1 MISIVKNI
9 LVVEDDI
16 DIHNIIKEILQKE
29 NYKIFDA
36 YSGTEALIILEK
48 ENINLILLDLMLPG
62 LSGEEIIKREKNIPI
77 IVISAKTSTEDKVNV
92 LLEGANDYI
101 TKPFK
106 AEELLARVKVQLRI
120 AVNENKQN
128 QLKFKDMLLEQDGKT
143 LYIKNQKIYL
153 TKTEYAILKQ
163 LLLNSNSIVT
173 KTKLLE
179 LISLDTMDCDENSIK
194 VHISNLRKK
203 IRQITDKEYIEAVW
217 GIGYKLV

>member
-1 MISIVKNI
+1 MISIAKNI

-36 YSGTEALIILEK
+36 YSGTEALMILEK

-62 LSGEEIIKREKNIPI
+62 LSGEEIIKSEKSIPI

-128 QLKFKDMLLEQDGKT
+128 QLKYKDMLLEQDGKT
-143 LYIKNQKIYL
+143 LYIKNQQIYL
-153 TKTEYAILKQ
+153 TKTEHAILKQ
-163 LLLNSNSIVT
+163 LLLNSNSVVT

>member
-1 MISIVKNI
+1 M
-9 LVVEDDI
+9 VEDDT
-16 DIHNIIKEILQKE
+16 DIHNIIKEILKKE

-36 YSGTEALIILEK
+36 YSGTEALMIVEK

-62 LSGEEIIKREKNIPI
+62 LNGEEIIKREKNIPI

-120 AVNENKQN
+120 AVNENKQK
-128 QLKFKDMLLEQDGKT
+128 QLKYKDMLLEQDGKT
-143 LYIKNQKIYL
+143 LYIKNQQIYL

-163 LLLNSNSIVT
+163 LLLNSNSVVT

>member
-36 YSGTEALIILEK
+36 YSGTEALMILEK

-62 LSGEEIIKREKNIPI
+62 INGEEIIKSEKSIPI

-120 AVNENKQN
+120 AVNENKQK
-128 QLKFKDMLLEQDGKT
+128 QLKYKDMFLEQDGKT
-143 LYIKNQKIYL
+143 LYIKNQQIYL
-153 TKTEYAILKQ
+153 TKTEHAILKQ
-163 LLLNSNSIVT
+163 LLLNSNSVVT

>member
-9 LVVEDDI
+9 LVVEDDT

-36 YSGTEALIILEK
+36 YSGTEALMILEK

-77 IVISAKTSTEDKVNV
+77 IVISAKTSTQDKVNV

-163 LLLNSNSIVT
+163 LLLNSNRVVT

>member
-1 MISIVKNI
+1 M
-9 LVVEDDI
+9 VEDDI
-16 DIHNIIKEILQKE
+16 DIHNIIKEILKKE

-36 YSGTEALIILEK
+36 YSGTEALMIVEK

-62 LSGEEIIKREKNIPI
+62 LNGEEIIKREKNIPI

-120 AVNENKQN
+120 AVNENKQK
-128 QLKFKDMLLEQDGKT
+128 QLKYKDMLLEQDGKT
-143 LYIKNQKIYL
+143 LYIKNQQIYL

-163 LLLNSNSIVT
+163 LLLNSNSVVT

>member
-9 LVVEDDI
+9 LVVEDDT

-36 YSGTEALIILEK
+36 YSGTEALMILEK

-62 LSGEEIIKREKNIPI
+62 INGEEIIKSEKSIPI

-120 AVNENKQN
+120 AVNENKQK
-128 QLKFKDMLLEQDGKT
+128 QLKYKDMLLEQDGKT
-143 LYIKNQKIYL
+143 LYIKNQQIYL

-163 LLLNSNSIVT
+163 LLLNSNSVVT

>member
-36 YSGTEALIILEK
+36 YSGTEALMILEK

-77 IVISAKTSTEDKVNV
+77 IVISAKTSTQDKVNV

-163 LLLNSNSIVT
+163 LLLNSNRVVT

>member
-1 MISIVKNI
+1 M
-9 LVVEDDI
+9 VEDDT

-36 YSGTEALIILEK
+36 YSGTEALMILEK

-163 LLLNSNSIVT
+163 LLLNSNSVVT

>member
-9 LVVEDDI
+9 LVVEDDT

-36 YSGTEALIILEK
+36 YSGTEALMILEK

-163 LLLNSNSIVT
+163 LLLNSNRVVT

>member
-1 MISIVKNI
+1 MISIAKNI

-36 YSGTEALIILEK
+36 YSGTEALMILEK

-62 LSGEEIIKREKNIPI
+62 LSGEEIIKSEKSIPI
-77 IVISAKTSTEDKVNV
+77 IVISAKTAIEDKVNV

-128 QLKFKDMLLEQDGKT
+128 QLKFEDMILEQDGKT

-163 LLLNSNSIVT
+163 LLLNSNRVVT

>member
-9 LVVEDDI
+9 LVVEDDT
-16 DIHNIIKEILQKE
+16 DIHNIIEEILKKE

-36 YSGTEALIILEK
+36 YSGTEALMILEK

-62 LSGEEIIKREKNIPI
+62 INGEEIIKREKSIPI

-120 AVNENKQN
+120 AVNENRQK

-143 LYIKNQKIYL
+143 LYIKNQQIYL
-153 TKTEYAILKQ
+153 TKTEHAILKQ
-163 LLLNSNSIVT
+163 LLLNSNSVVT

>member
-9 LVVEDDI
+9 LVVEDDT

-36 YSGTEALIILEK
+36 YSETEALMILEK

-163 LLLNSNSIVT
+163 LLLNSNRVVT

>member
-16 DIHNIIKEILQKE
+16 DINNIIKEIIQKE

-36 YSGTEALIILEK
+36 YSGTEALMILEK

-77 IVISAKTSTEDKVNV
+77 IVISAKTSTQDKVNV

-163 LLLNSNSIVT
+163 LLLNSNRVVT

>member
-1 MISIVKNI
+1 
-9 LVVEDDI
+9 
-16 DIHNIIKEILQKE
+16 
-29 NYKIFDA
+29 
-36 YSGTEALIILEK
+36 
-48 ENINLILLDLMLPG
+48 
-62 LSGEEIIKREKNIPI
+62 
-77 IVISAKTSTEDKVNV
+77 
-92 LLEGANDYI
+92 
-101 TKPFK
+101 
-106 AEELLARVKVQLRI
+106 
-120 AVNENKQN
+120 
-128 QLKFKDMLLEQDGKT
+128 MLLEQDGKT

-163 LLLNSNSIVT
+163 LLLNSNRVVT

>member
-1 MISIVKNI
+1 
-9 LVVEDDI
+9 
-16 DIHNIIKEILQKE
+16 
-29 NYKIFDA
+29 
-36 YSGTEALIILEK
+36 
-48 ENINLILLDLMLPG
+48 MLPG

-163 LLLNSNSIVT
+163 LLLNSNRVVT

>member
-9 LVVEDDI
+9 LVVEDDT

-36 YSGTEALIILEK
+36 YSGTEALMILEK

-62 LSGEEIIKREKNIPI
+62 LSGEEIIKSEKSIPI
-77 IVISAKTSTEDKVNV
+77 IVISAKTAIEDKVNV

-128 QLKFKDMLLEQDGKT
+128 QLKFEDMILEQDGKT

-163 LLLNSNSIVT
+163 LLLNSNRVVT

>member
-1 MISIVKNI
+1 
-9 LVVEDDI
+9 
-16 DIHNIIKEILQKE
+16 
-29 NYKIFDA
+29 
-36 YSGTEALIILEK
+36 
-48 ENINLILLDLMLPG
+48 MLPG
-62 LSGEEIIKREKNIPI
+62 LSEEEIIKREKNIPI
-77 IVISAKTSTEDKVNV
+77 IVISAKTSTQDKVNV

-163 LLLNSNSIVT
+163 LLLNSNRVVT

-179 LISLDTMDCDENSIK
+179 LTSLDTMDCDENSIK

>member
-9 LVVEDDI
+9 LVVEDDT

-36 YSGTEALIILEK
+36 YSGTEALMILEK

-163 LLLNSNSIVT
+163 LLLNSNRVVT
-173 KTKLLE
+173 KTKILE